1 MTRKLVLGV
10 LSGTSADG
18 IDVAAVSG
26 LPGRPRIVAA
36 ATYPFRRT
44 TREAVRRA
52 VHMTLAELNALDREL
67 AEDFAA
73 AVRRLLR
80 AHRLRSRDVAVIGS
94 HGQTLWHA
102 PRVMSTQRGAPAVI
116 AARTGI
122 AVAADFRVD
131 DIAAGGEGAPLVP
144 VLDELLLGPRSRARR
159 IAALNIGGIANV
171 TLLSRGRVTAAF
183 DTGPGNGLIDA
194 AMRRFCGRPCDRDG
208 VLAASG
214 RVDAVLLRRLL
225 AHPYYTRRP
234 PKSTGLE
241 MFGEEYLARVLAG
254 GRIAPRDAVAT
265 LTELT
270 ALTVA
275 RELRRFDAAEVWVA
289 GGGLRNP
296 TLMARLADLCR
307 PTKVHNVSELGI
319 DPDYKE
325 AVLFALLG
333 HYRLRGR
340 AVDLRRV
347 TGSRRSKVLGG
358 LWLP

>member
-1 MTRKLVLGV
+1 MTARLAVGV

-18 IDVAAVSG
+18 IDVAAVAG
-26 LPGRPRIVAA
+26 LPDRPRIVAA
-36 ATYPFRRT
+36 ATYPFRRA
-44 TREAVRRA
+44 TRAAVRRTA
-52 VHMTLAELNALDREL
+52 TLTLPALNALDRDL

-80 AHRLRSRDVAVIGS
+80 AHRLRAADVAVIGS

-122 AVAADFRVD
+122 PVAADFRVD
-131 DIAAGGEGAPLVP
+131 DIAVGGEGAPLVP
-144 VLDELLLGPRSRARR
+144 LLDELLLGRRARARR
-159 IAALNIGGIANV
+159 VAALNIGGIANV
-171 TLLSRGRVTAAF
+171 TLLSRGRVAAAF

-194 AMRRFCGRPCDRDG
+194 AMRRFRGRPCDRDG
-208 VLAASG
+208 LLAARG
-214 RVDAVLLRRLL
+214 RVDAAWLRRLL
-225 AHPYYTRRP
+225 AHPYYALRP

-241 MFGEEYLARVLAG
+241 MFGAAYLARLLP
-254 GRIAPRDAVAT
+254 RRPLAPRDIVAT

-270 ALTVA
+270 AVTVA
-275 RELRRFDAAEVWVA
+275 CSLRRFRAAEVWVA
-289 GGGLRNP
+289 GGGLKNP

-307 PTKVHNVSELGI
+307 PTAVHDVSELGI

-333 HYRLRGR
+333 HYRLHRN

-347 TGSRRSKVLGG
+347 TGARRSKVLGG